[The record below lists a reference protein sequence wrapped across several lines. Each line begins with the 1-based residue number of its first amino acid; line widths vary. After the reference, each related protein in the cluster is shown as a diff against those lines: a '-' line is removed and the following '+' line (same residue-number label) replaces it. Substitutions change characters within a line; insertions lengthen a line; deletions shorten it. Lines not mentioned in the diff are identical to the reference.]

1 MAAVAARS
9 HASTSLTRRQLLEA
23 GALVVGFSLAPRL
36 ARGQSAATAPRA
48 LPLDAVDSFL
58 AVRVDGTVV
67 VHSGK
72 VDLGTGHRIAMRQ
85 MVGEELDLGV
95 DRIELI
101 EGDTALT
108 PNQGPTAGSTGVM
121 RGGVELRQAAATARE
136 ALLALAAERLQRP
149 AGELSL
155 ADGTVRAADG
165 RSVAFAALL
174 GSGGFDVKM
183 NPKAAL
189 KPPARYAIVGK
200 SLPRPDIPAKVTGRH
215 VFVHDFV
222 VPGMLHGRVLR
233 APAVGAKV
241 EAVDESSVAALS
253 GVRVVRIADFVG
265 VVAADEW
272 AAVRAAS
279 ELRVRWSESA
289 PLIGSDALERW
300 AKSGPFVA
308 EETLVAKGAPE
319 RVGALADAADALR
332 ATYAWPIQSH
342 GSIGPS
348 CAVADVRA
356 DGGTV
361 WTASQATHRFLNIFA
376 GLVELPR
383 EKLRVVYLDGAGCYG
398 MNGHDDAAADAVLL
412 SKAVGRPVRVQW
424 SRSDELGWDPK
435 GPPQLLEMRGSLTAD
450 GRIDAWHTDMWVPRA
465 TANLE
470 WIPLL
475 APLAAGMKQ
484 PVGQLVG
491 LVSQNGD
498 PPYRA
503 QAVRVDAHWLGPA
516 PLRPSNIRAPGKVAN
531 CFAVESFVDELA
543 AKAKVDPLE
552 FRVRDLADPR
562 GIEVMRRVAQMIGWQ
577 PRPSPAPRSAG
588 GVAWGRGIA
597 YIHYKHNESYVAVA
611 MEVDVDRASGEI
623 AVRRICCAHD
633 CGLMINPDAVRAQV
647 EGNLLQTLSRTLYEE
662 TTFDRSRVTSVDWA
676 SYRLLRFPQ
685 VPRLDIALIDRPE
698 LPPLGAGEAASTPV
712 PAALANA
719 VFDAT
724 GVRLRSVP
732 LTSAK
737 LKALLA

>member
-1 MAAVAARS
+1 V
-9 HASTSLTRRQLLEA
+9 
-23 GALVVGFSLAPRL
+23 
-36 ARGQSAATAPRA
+36 RA
-48 LPLDAVDSFL
+48 
-58 AVRVDGTVV
+58 DGTVV

-174 GSGGFDVKM
+174 GSRGFDVKM

-241 EAVDESSVAALS
+241 EAVDESSVAALP

-272 AAVRAAS
+272 AAVRAAR

-289 PLIGSDALERW
+289 QLIGSDALERW

-424 SRSDELGWDPK
+424 SRGDELGWDPK
-435 GPPQLLEMRGSLTAD
+435 GPAAAARDARLAHRRRPHRRLAHRHVGAARDREPRMDPAARAARRGNEAAGRTA
-450 GRIDAWHTDMWVPRA
+450 RRPRVAERRSAVPRA
-465 TANLE
+465 GGARRRALARPGAAAAVE
-470 WIPLL
+470 HPRAGQGRELLRRRELRRRARREGEGRSARVPRPRPRRPARHRGDAPRRADDRLAAAAFACAAQRRQRRVGPRHRLHPLQAQRDL
-475 APLAAGMKQ
+475 RRRRDGGRRRSRERRDRGAPHLLRARLRADDQPGCGARAGRRQPLA
-484 PVGQLVG
+484 
-491 LVSQNGD
+491 
-498 PPYRA
+498 
-503 QAVRVDAHWLGPA
+503 DALAHA
-516 PLRPSNIRAPGKVAN
+516 LR
-531 CFAVESFVDELA
+531 
-543 AKAKVDPLE
+543 
-552 FRVRDLADPR
+552 
-562 GIEVMRRVAQMIGWQ
+562 
-577 PRPSPAPRSAG
+577 
-588 GVAWGRGIA
+588 
-597 YIHYKHNESYVAVA
+597 
-611 MEVDVDRASGEI
+611 
-623 AVRRICCAHD
+623 
-633 CGLMINPDAVRAQV
+633 
-647 EGNLLQTLSRTLYEE
+647 E

>member
-36 ARGQSAATAPRA
+36 ARGQSVATAPRA

-58 AVRVDGTVV
+58 AVRADGTVV

-272 AAVRAAS
+272 AAVRAAR

>member
-1 MAAVAARS
+1 MAAVDDRS
-9 HASTSLTRRQLLEA
+9 HASTSLTRRHLLEA
-23 GALVVGFSLAPRL
+23 GALVVGFSLAPRF
-36 ARGQSAATAPRA
+36 ARGQSAATAQRA

-58 AVRVDGTVV
+58 AVRADGTVV

-265 VVAADEW
+265 VVAANEW
-272 AAVRAAS
+272 AAVRAAR

>member
-1 MAAVAARS
+1 
-9 HASTSLTRRQLLEA
+9 RRQLLEA
-23 GALVVGFSLAPRL
+23 GALVVGFSLAPRF
-36 ARGQSAATAPRA
+36 ARGQSAATAQRA

-58 AVRVDGTVV
+58 AVRADGTVV

-241 EAVDESSVAALS
+241 EAVDESSVAA
-253 GVRVVRIADFVG
+253 
-265 VVAADEW
+265 
-272 AAVRAAS
+272 RAAR

-319 RVGALADAADALR
+319 RVGALADAGDVLR

-361 WTASQATHRFLNIFA
+361 WTASQATHRFLNVFA
-376 GLVELPR
+376 GLVEL
-383 EKLRVVYLDGAGCYG
+383 
-398 MNGHDDAAADAVLL
+398 
-412 SKAVGRPVRVQW
+412 
-424 SRSDELGWDPK
+424 
-435 GPPQLLEMRGSLTAD
+435 
-450 GRIDAWHTDMWVPRA
+450 
-465 TANLE
+465 
-470 WIPLL
+470 
-475 APLAAGMKQ
+475 
-484 PVGQLVG
+484 
-491 LVSQNGD
+491 
-498 PPYRA
+498 
-503 QAVRVDAHWLGPA
+503 
-516 PLRPSNIRAPGKVAN
+516 
-531 CFAVESFVDELA
+531 
-543 AKAKVDPLE
+543 
-552 FRVRDLADPR
+552 
-562 GIEVMRRVAQMIGWQ
+562 
-577 PRPSPAPRSAG
+577 
-588 GVAWGRGIA
+588 
-597 YIHYKHNESYVAVA
+597 
-611 MEVDVDRASGEI
+611 
-623 AVRRICCAHD
+623 
-633 CGLMINPDAVRAQV
+633 
-647 EGNLLQTLSRTLYEE
+647 
-662 TTFDRSRVTSVDWA
+662 
-676 SYRLLRFPQ
+676 
-685 VPRLDIALIDRPE
+685 
-698 LPPLGAGEAASTPV
+698 
-712 PAALANA
+712 
-719 VFDAT
+719 
-724 GVRLRSVP
+724 
-732 LTSAK
+732 
-737 LKALLA
+737 